1 MHILILPSWYPTNKD
16 DIAGVFFREQ
26 AQAIQNAG
34 HQVGV
39 IAYTMLHIKDARR
52 FIFSKPGYRFE
63 NDNGVLTYRFTARNY
78 FPKLYRCYL
87 KTLVSHA
94 LSLFERYITEHGR
107 PDIIHVHSLLDAGA
121 IAVAI
126 KAKYGIPYVV
136 TEHRS
141 CFAMGKLSAAQVTL
155 AKAATGDAAM
165 RIAVSQPFATAL
177 TKMLGED
184 MPWQIIPNIV
194 EEAFFQ
200 SALTTQNHRC
210 FISVCLLHHNKRLDI
225 LLQAFKL
232 VKAVLPDVTL
242 RIGGDGPEMAYLKT
256 LAKQLNIS
264 AAVEFLG
271 SLNRGEVIQYVSNS
285 SCLVSCSE
293 HETFGVVVAEAL
305 ALGKPVVATRSGGP
319 EDIVSNG
326 SGLLVE
332 VNDVDALAN
341 AMLNIL
347 DDYQQYDA
355 AQIRQRCQQRF
366 SAQAVTGRII
376 DSYTKVLE
384 LNSIHG

>member
-26 AQAIQNAG
+26 AQAIQTAG

-39 IAYTMLHIKDARR
+39 IAYTMLHIKDTRR

-94 LSLFERYITEHGR
+94 LSLFERYIAEHGR

-121 IAVAI
+121 IALAI
-126 KAKYGIPYVV
+126 KAKYAIPYVV
-136 TEHRS
+136 TEHRTG
-141 CFAMGKLSAAQVTL
+141 FAMGNFAAPQIALASAA
-155 AKAATGDAAM
+155 ARDAAL

-177 TKMLGED
+177 AKMLGED
-184 MPWQIIPNIV
+184 MPWQVIPNIV
-194 EEAFFQ
+194 ADTFFQ
-200 SALTTQNHRC
+200 QPLTEQNSLC
-210 FISVCLLHHNKRLDI
+210 FISVCLLHTKKRLDI
-225 LLQAFKL
+225 LLRAFNI
-232 VKAVLPDVTL
+232 VHAARPDVVL
-242 RIGGDGPEMAYLKT
+242 RIGGDGPQMSNLKA
-256 LAKQLNIS
+256 LASELGIS

-271 SLNRGEVIQYVSNS
+271 SLSRDQVTHYVSNS
-285 SCLVSCSE
+285 SCFVSSSE

-319 EDIVSNG
+319 EDFVQHGDGI
-326 SGLLVE
+326 LVA

-347 DDYQQYDA
+347 DKYPQYDA